1 MLIASRRVLVGLTL
15 ASLLTAAR
23 ASAQLPQLHA
33 TLVASGL
40 TAPVGFIQ
48 DPSDP
53 TVQMV
58 IEQTGRVRVLK
69 NGVVQ
74 SNDFLNIS
82 ASLPASNVSDLGE
95 RGLLGFA
102 FAPDYATSGRVFVS
116 FTNAAGNS
124 VIARFTRSSGN
135 PLQADAS
142 TRVDLVWPGGNAYIA
157 QPFSNHN
164 GGNIAFGPDG
174 YLYIGFGD
182 GGSGNDPNHN
192 AQNPMS
198 LLGKMLRIDV
208 SGDSPHGYT
217 IPPTNPFAGRADVL
231 QEIWAFGLR
240 NPWRWSFDAQR
251 AGSTGA
257 LVIGD
262 VGQDA
267 WEEIDYEPM
276 NAGGRNYGWGNREAS
291 HTNGNYTGGA
301 PPAVA
306 PTPLRDPLFEYSHS
320 TGHSITGGYVYRG
333 RLLPASYRGRYF
345 FADYANSRVWSLGLT
360 INPSTGEATA
370 GSVVEH
376 TSDLGGAATS
386 VTSFGVDA
394 AGELYTVSYAG
405 AIYRIDVSS
414 GSPPDGCSASDPY
427 LASGGGLCT
436 NGVWRPRTAGSDFNG
451 DGRPDLIFTSTTQDA
466 YAWFLDRH
474 TFVGGAWLT
483 PSQLAAGWRVAATGD
498 LTGDN
503 RPDLILQHQTSGAF
517 AVWTMNGT
525 TKVSE
530 QAMAVAPNSPWRIM
544 ATADVNADGAP
555 DIVWQ
560 NVTSGEVFFWFMS
573 ASGGIASPIGFG
585 YAENASHVTQTVGGT
600 WKIAGAGDIDGDGC
614 ADLIWEDAAGHL
626 MIWYMRGTTVSAQ
639 STFSS
644 PSVNAAWQ
652 LRAVADLNGDQHPDL
667 IWENA
672 ATNDLYVWYLVGSRM
687 ARGDYVNPSRVN
699 LIWQIAGPK

>member
-1 MLIASRRVLVGLTL
+1 MSIAPRRLVIGLAL
-15 ASLLTAAR
+15 ASLLAAAD
-23 ASAQLPQLHA
+23 ASAQLPPLHA

-40 TAPVGFIQ
+40 NAPVGLVQ

-58 IEQTGRVRVLK
+58 IEQGGHVRVLK

-74 SNDFLNIS
+74 AADFLDVS
-82 ASLPASNVSDLGE
+82 GSLPTGSLVE
-95 RGLLGFA
+95 RGLLGLA

-116 FTNAAGNS
+116 FTNAAGHS
-124 VIARFTRSSGN
+124 VIARFLRSSGN
-135 PLQADAS
+135 PLQVDALS
-142 TRVDLVWPGGNAYIA
+142 RADLVWPGGNAYIE
-157 QPFSNHN
+157 QPFANHN

-174 YLYIGFGD
+174 YLYIGLGD
-182 GGSGNDPNHN
+182 GGSGDDPNHN

-208 SGDSPHGYT
+208 SGADGHTYA
-217 IPPTNPFAGRADVL
+217 IPPTNPYAGRADVRP
-231 QEIWAFGLR
+231 EIWAFGLR
-240 NPWRWSFDAQR
+240 NPWRWSFDARR

-262 VGQDA
+262 VGQGA

-276 NAGGRNYGWGNREAS
+276 GAGGRNYGWGNREGA

-320 TGHSITGGYVYRG
+320 TGHAITGGYVYRG
-333 RLLPASYRGRYF
+333 RLLPATYRGRYF
-345 FADYANSRVWSLGLT
+345 FADYSNSRVWSLGLT

-370 GSVVEH
+370 GSLVEH
-376 TSDLGGAATS
+376 TADLGGAATTVS
-386 VTSFGVDA
+386 SFGVDA
-394 AGELYTVSYAG
+394 AGEIYTVSHTGG
-405 AIYRIDVSS
+405 AIYRLDVTS
-414 GSPPDGCSASDPY
+414 GSPSDGCSANDPY
-427 LASGGGLCT
+427 LASGGGLCAG
-436 NGVWRPRTAGSDFNG
+436 GVWRARTAGSDFSG
-451 DGRPDLIFTSTTQDA
+451 DGRADVIYTSTTQDV
-466 YAWFLDRH
+466 YTWFLDRH
-474 TFVGGAWLT
+474 MFTGGSWLT

-503 RPDLILQHQTSGAF
+503 RPDVILQHQPSGAF
-517 AVWTMNGT
+517 TIWAMNGT
-525 TKVSE
+525 TKTAE
-530 QAMAVAPNSPWRIM
+530 QTMAIAANSPWRIM
-544 ATADVNADGAP
+544 ATADVNADGAA

-573 ASGGIASPIGFG
+573 ASGGAASPIAFG

-614 ADLIWEDAAGHL
+614 ADLIWEDASGHL
-626 MIWYMRGTTVSAQ
+626 MIWYMRSATVSAQ

-644 PSVNAAWQ
+644 PSVSPAWQ
-652 LRAVADLNGDQHPDL
+652 IRAVADLNGDQHPDL
-667 IWENA
+667 IWEHT
-672 ATNDLYVWYLVGSRM
+672 ATNDLYVWYLVGPRM
-687 ARGDYVNPSRVN
+687 ARGDYFNPSRVN